1 MVGTEE
7 VWEETRQTGGR
18 MFGGYDTGRG
28 TRRLTEKFI
37 IHPNKIKA
45 LPTGEA
51 VIISK
56 IGGARARTVRVTPP
70 RRDGP
75 SR

>member
-1 MVGTEE
+1 
-7 VWEETRQTGGR
+7 

-37 IHPNKIKA
+37 IHPNKIKT
-45 LPTGEA
+45 LRTGEA

-56 IGGARARTVRVTPP
+56 IGGSRARTVRVTPP
-70 RRDGP
+70 RGQSALDRPP
-75 SR
+75 SPHRPPSADLGR